1 MPDYKKMY
9 TILFNAATD
18 AVEQLGQQNYGTAK
32 ERLILAQQQ
41 AEEIYMDEE

>member
-18 AVEQLGQQNYGTAK
+18 AVEQIGQKNYGTAK